1 MRSLFEL
8 FSCDMLVRGGV
19 FFGLPV
25 GAKEIAFGRSRLRSW
40 LLEAHSISLTPR
52 DITPASVPDFS
63 GGLS

>member
-1 MRSLFEL
+1 
-8 FSCDMLVRGGV
+8 MLVRGGV